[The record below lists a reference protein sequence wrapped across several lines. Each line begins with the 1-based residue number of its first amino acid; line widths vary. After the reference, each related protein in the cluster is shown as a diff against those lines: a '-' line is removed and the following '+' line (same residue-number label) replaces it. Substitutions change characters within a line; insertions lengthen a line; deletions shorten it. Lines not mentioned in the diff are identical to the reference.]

1 MNVYLVDIKNE
12 YTNHL
17 IKMLVPLIY
26 EGIQSIYDKAKDCIE
41 DQSLKLFQ
49 EYLRTIPEWN
59 NNILNNEVSRIKAG
73 SKSYLENLVKATLKA
88 NIMLLSFN
96 PFNQSKQSIEKQSIE
111 KQSIDKSIIENI
123 NLTNFIHQVY
133 IECAR
138 DFWNNPYLFYHN
150 YSPIDTKRNQR
161 DAIMVIK
168 DCIREAIRRVLPIED
183 VMKLYLADDISPE
196 KEEKIKNNLKE
207 FTEDEVKSEI
217 PNTTG
222 FTEVKGDNKEN
233 FNNTPIDNNTANT
246 DNNTANTADNNTA
259 DNNTADNNTVDNN
272 TANTDREKSY
282 ETPANQSTVEETKK
296 MTGGNYS
303 VTSANLLDKI
313 EMKLNS
319 NQSNTEVVKKEHFD
333 TKIEDMLGDTDID
346 TSLNYS
352 IENNL
357 NNYQEIYGNN

>member
-17 IKMLVPLIY
+17 IKMLTPLIY
-26 EGIQSIYDKAKDCIE
+26 EGIQSVYDKAKDCIE

-59 NNILNNEVSRIKAG
+59 NNILDNEVSRIKAG
-73 SKSYLENLVKATLKA
+73 SKSYLENLVKATIKA
-88 NIMLLSFN
+88 NIILLSFN
-96 PFNQSKQSIEKQSIE
+96 PFNQSKTPIN
-111 KQSIDKSIIENI
+111 KSIMENI

-138 DFWNNPYLFYHN
+138 EFWNNPYLFYHN

-161 DAIMVIK
+161 DAIVVIK
-168 DCIREAIRRVLPIED
+168 DAIREAIRRLLPIED
-183 VMKLYLADDISPE
+183 VIKLYLIDDISPD
-196 KEEKIKNNLKE
+196 KEEKIKNNLKQ
-207 FTEDEVKSEI
+207 FTEDEVKLSEI

-222 FTEVKGDNKEN
+222 FTEARGENISKNNVKEE
-233 FNNTPIDNNTANT
+233 FNDIPNDTSSDENNTAT
-246 DNNTANTADNNTA
+246 NNTATNNTA
-259 DNNTADNNTVDNN
+259 TVG
-272 TANTDREKSY
+272 EKSY

-296 MTGGNYS
+296 MTGGNHS
-303 VTSANLLDKI
+303 ATSANLLDKI

-319 NQSNTEVVKKEHFD
+319 NQSNTENVNKKNEHFD

-357 NNYQEIYGNN
+357 NNYEEIYGNN